1 MFLSDLIGATWASL
15 ARGMIPLAGV
25 FSCCCT
31 FLTRSNLCCRYY
43 LLPFLGFLLE
53 ILVHV
58 YKDTVPFHKQF
69 KEVYE
74 HLQPLW
80 HMCIVQFEQLI
91 RKYLVQL
98 QDSISECLHQ
108 NILSNMLLMGYFD
121 VH

>member
-15 ARGMIPLAGV
+15 ARGMMPWASLAHGHLGTWASWHMGIFGKDDV

-31 FLTRSNLCCRYY
+31 FLNQNNLCCGYY

-58 YKDTVPFHKQF
+58 DKDTVPFHKQF

-74 HLQPLW
+74 LLQPLW
-80 HMCIVQFEQLI
+80 HMFIVQFERLI
-91 RKYLVQL
+91 GK
-98 QDSISECLHQ
+98 
-108 NILSNMLLMGYFD
+108 
-121 VH
+121 